1 MRFESARCLP
11 PRQRAKGKPSI
22 CYTVLCVGV
31 RTTSRSGGKA
41 LYFCRVRSTVLYHLP
56 VVALAVMA
64 VAVRAQPSVSVTLND
79 GSAPLEVDCQPLRGG
94 VESLS
99 MWNKQGAWN
108 TLVTESSSDHPKY
121 ETCQNEKIQRPELQV

>member
-1 MRFESARCLP
+1 MSPLDASPRDSEQKVSRAFATLCRCTDNV
-11 PRQRAKGKPSI
+11 KV
-22 CYTVLCVGV
+22 C
-31 RTTSRSGGKA
+31 GGKA
-41 LYFCRVRSTVLYHLP
+41 LYFCRVRSTVLYLLP

>member
-1 MRFESARCLP
+1 MP
-11 PRQRAKGKPSI
+11 PPEISEQKVSRAFA
-22 CYTVLCVGV
+22 TL
-31 RTTSRSGGKA
+31 
-41 LYFCRVRSTVLYHLP
+41 CRVYGQRQGLVVKPYTSTEYGVPRSVLYHLP

-99 MWNKQGAWN
+99 MWN

>member
-1 MRFESARCLP
+1 MS
-11 PRQRAKGKPSI
+11 
-22 CYTVLCVGV
+22 GV

-41 LYFCRVRSTVLYHLP
+41 LYFYRVRSTVLYHLP

>member
-1 MRFESARCLP
+1 MS
-11 PRQRAKGKPSI
+11 
-22 CYTVLCVGV
+22 GV

-41 LYFCRVRSTVLYHLP
+41 LYFYRVRSTVLYHLP

-99 MWNKQGAWN
+99 MLNKQG
-108 TLVTESSSDHPKY
+108 ESSSDHPKY